1 MIRLPRACS
10 RVFMHATADGTGCGA
25 SSIDGVP
32 LTAAWDASAGD
43 AFPTGSDR
51 TDVGPGD
58 GGEGA
63 IRPAPTRDRATIL
76 SALVA
81 VLVDFERLLEGK
93 SQEVLTQPS
102 HDGGWGMVEILP
114 HMRDWE
120 EINHRRIAR
129 ILEEDRPTLE
139 SLDDSLWSIE
149 HDYSSQDPHKTFEQ
163 FRDLR
168 SALVAHVSDLDD
180 EAWARGAVL
189 EGTGEISLHWLL
201 DDICEHDVVHLAQA
215 REVLV

>member
-1 MIRLPRACS
+1 
-10 RVFMHATADGTGCGA
+10 MHATADGTGCGA

-32 LTAAWDASAGD
+32 LTAAWDTSAG
-43 AFPTGSDR
+43 APFPSGSDHHA
-51 TDVGPGD
+51 DVGPGD
-58 GGEGA
+58 GSEGVA
-63 IRPAPTRDRATIL
+63 RPAPTRDRATIL
-76 SALVA
+76 NALVA

-93 SQEVLTQPS
+93 SQEALTQPS

-120 EINHRRIAR
+120 EINHQRIAR

-139 SLDDSLWSIE
+139 CLDDSLWSIE

-163 FRDLR
+163 FRNLR
-168 SALVAHVSDLDD
+168 SALVAHVSDLDE

-189 EGTGEISLHWLL
+189 EGTGEITLHWLL